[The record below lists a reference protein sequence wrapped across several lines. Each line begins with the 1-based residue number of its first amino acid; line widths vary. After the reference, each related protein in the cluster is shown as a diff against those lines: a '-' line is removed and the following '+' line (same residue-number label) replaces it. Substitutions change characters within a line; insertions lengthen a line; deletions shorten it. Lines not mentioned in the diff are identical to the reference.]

1 MIMAE
6 TATADQQPTAKPSV
20 IKARRQR
27 KARSMAQCR
36 FCGWMLLVTHLKRH
50 VQTHNSKFA
59 KLSVEN

>member
-27 KARSMAQCR
+27 KHKIAQCR

-59 KLSVEN
+59 KLSLEN